1 MFACKAT
8 AMPVVSQSLRA
19 QIIDL
24 MMLVIDVT
32 KGMQTQSA
40 ECLVIGQIACQKM
53 IVVLNKIDLLAE
65 GKRQAAIDK
74 MTKKMQKTLENTK
87 FRGAPI
93 IPVAAKPGGPEAPE
107 AEAPQGISELIE
119 LLKSQISI
127 PTRDPSGSFLMSVDH
142 CFSIK
147 GQGTVMTGTILS
159 GSISLG
165 DSVEI
170 PALKSG
176 SETKLTILYVEQLF
190 EGALS
195 CCEVVKKVK
204 SMQMFH
210 TPVTSAMQGDRLGI
224 CVTQFDPKLLERGLV
239 CTPESL
245 HTIHAAI
252 LSVEKISYFRGPLQ
266 TKAKF
271 HITVGHETVM
281 GRLLFF
287 SPAPDSFDQEPVL
300 DSFDFSQE
308 YLFQERY
315 LCKDSMPAA
324 ADSDEASKQAGQA
337 AEGHCPRQQWALV
350 EFEKPVTCPRLSLVI
365 GSRLDADIHANT
377 CRLAFH
383 GLLLHGLEDRSYAE
397 SVLPLLKVYKL
408 KHKHG
413 LVERSPADL
422 ASPAAGVMCQHL
434 APNPAPILLPSMALR
449 PPQLPVSTGHAAAA
463 LARPGLALPAQWG
476 KGSESKRRDV
486 KAMDDYSV
494 IGRSLF
500 KKETNIQLFVGL
512 KVHLS
517 TGELGVIDS
526 AFGQSGKF
534 KVHIPGTHPIRD
546 LVLSLHQKYQR
557 QEGTCTTENQGTSVS
572 FLPAARYLCLSP
584 SPLREPLATSGSK
597 GLQELLAKPHAQT
610 KQPTEPLAKWLV
622 EALWVLACDLCG
634 SPCPLALGLVF
645 FLQSRRPNRDES
657 GWFLSPVRYL
667 TISLA
672 VYCLPFSDWDPANLV
687 LLCMKCVTLGGLSPE
702 SKKILTMAVKK
713 RGRAGHGEA
722 AKQEEGAERPEP
734 AQHVGLNLSFKRYI
748 FDTHKRMVQSP

>member
-1 MFACKAT
+1 MAGRRVNVNVGVLGHIDSGKT
-8 AMPVVSQSLRA
+8 ALARALSTTASTAAFDKQPQSRERGITLDLGFSCFSVPLPARLRSSLPEFQAAPEAEPEPEPGEPLLQVTLVDCPGHASLIRTIIGGA

-40 ECLVIGQIACQKM
+40 ECLVIGQIACQKLV
-53 IVVLNKIDLLAE
+53 VVLNKIDLLAE
-65 GKRQAAIDK
+65 GKRQAAVDK

-107 AEAPQGISELIE
+107 TEAPQGIPELIE
-119 LLKSQISI
+119 LLTSQISI
-127 PTRDPSGSFLMSVDH
+127 PMRDPSGPFLMSVDH

-170 PALKSG
+170 PALK
-176 SETKLTILYVEQLF
+176 
-190 EGALS
+190 
-195 CCEVVKKVK
+195 VVKKVK

-210 TPVTSAMQGDRLGI
+210 MPITSAMQGDRLGI

-239 CTPESL
+239 CAPESL
-245 HTIHAAI
+245 HTVHAALI
-252 LSVEKISYFRGPLQ
+252 SVEKIPYFRGPLQ

-281 GRLLFF
+281 GRLMFF
-287 SPAPDSFDQEPVL
+287 TPAPDNFDQEPIL

-308 YLFQERY
+308 YLFQEQY
-315 LCKDSMPAA
+315 LSKDLAPAVTNN
-324 ADSDEASKQAGQA
+324 DEADKKAGQA
-337 AEGHCPRQQWALV
+337 TEGRCPRQQWALV
-350 EFEKPVTCPRLSLVI
+350 EFEKPVTCPRLCLVI
-365 GSRLDADIHANT
+365 GSRLDADIHTNT

-383 GLLLHGLEDRSYAE
+383 GILLHGLEDRNYAD
-397 SVLPLLKVYKL
+397 SFLPRLKVYKL

-413 LVERSPADL
+413 LVER
-422 ASPAAGVMCQHL
+422 
-434 APNPAPILLPSMALR
+434 
-449 PPQLPVSTGHAAAA
+449 
-463 LARPGLALPAQWG
+463 
-476 KGSESKRRDV
+476 
-486 KAMDDYSV
+486 AMDDYSV

-534 KVHIPGTHPIRD
+534 KIHIP
-546 LVLSLHQKYQR
+546 
-557 QEGTCTTENQGTSVS
+557 
-572 FLPAARYLCLSP
+572 
-584 SPLREPLATSGSK
+584 
-597 GLQELLAKPHAQT
+597 
-610 KQPTEPLAKWLV
+610 
-622 EALWVLACDLCG
+622 
-634 SPCPLALGLVF
+634 
-645 FLQSRRPNRDES
+645 
-657 GWFLSPVRYL
+657 
-667 TISLA
+667 
-672 VYCLPFSDWDPANLV
+672 
-687 LLCMKCVTLGGLSPE
+687 GGLSPE
-702 SKKILTMAVKK
+702 SKKILTPALKK
-713 RGRAGHGEA
+713 RARAGRGEA
-722 AKQEEGAERPEP
+722 TRQEENAERSEP
-734 AQHVGLNLSFKRYI
+734 SQHVALSLTFKRYV